1 MPKHPLVEVFGFPVE
16 DMSDEAKRHRA
27 DRLCPYNN
35 IVPSCTKDKVENP
48 LGVCS
53 IYEKTTPTI
62 ICPVRFRQAWHIAS
76 DAARFFFPS
85 GPQWTSLSE
94 VRLKDANGKSAGNID
109 LVLVAYDADGKVS
122 DFGSLEVQGVY
133 ISGNL
138 RRPFTRYMENPEANA
153 KMDWSKEP
161 NYPGPDYLSSSRK
174 RLAPQLIYKG
184 GIFHSWGKKMAV
196 AIDKCFLQE
205 LPDLPTVSPKSA
217 DLCWFVYELK
227 RGGSGPYVLT
237 LNQTLYTK
245 FNPVLEKITRANPG
259 SQDDFKNLLQKKLD
273 KKLSRKAAVGPAR
286 DIEDISDI
294 VVNDD

>member
-1 MPKHPLVEVFGFPVE
+1 MPKQPLVEVFGFPVE
-16 DMSDEAKRHRA
+16 DMSKEAKRHRA

-53 IYEKTTPTI
+53 IYEKMTPTI

-76 DAARFFFPS
+76 DAARFFFRS
-85 GPQWTSLSE
+85 GQQWTSLSE
-94 VRLKDANGKSAGNID
+94 VRLKDANGRSAGNID
-109 LVLVAYDADGKVS
+109 LVLVSYDKSGKLT

-138 RRPFTRYMENPEANA
+138 RRPFTRYMENPRKNA
-153 KMDWSKEP
+153 AMDWSREL
-161 NYPGPDYLSSSRK
+161 NYPGADYLSSSRK

-184 GIFHSWGKKMAV
+184 GIFHSWGRKMAV
-196 AIDKCFLQE
+196 AIDKCFLQQ
-205 LPDLPTVSPKSA
+205 LPDLPTVSQKSA

-227 RGGSGPYVLT
+227 RNRSGRYVLT
-237 LNQTLYTK
+237 LNQALYTK
-245 FNPVLEKITRANPG
+245 FNPVLAKITRANPG
-259 SQDDFKNLLQKKLD
+259 SEDDFKKLLQKKLD
-273 KKLSRKAAVGPAR
+273 KKLSSKSVTAPIC
-286 DIEDISDI
+286 DLEDISDI